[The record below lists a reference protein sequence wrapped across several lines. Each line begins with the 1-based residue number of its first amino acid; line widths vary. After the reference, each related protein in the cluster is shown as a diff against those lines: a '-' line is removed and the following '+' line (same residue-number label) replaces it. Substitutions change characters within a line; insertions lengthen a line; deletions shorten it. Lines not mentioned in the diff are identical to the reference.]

1 MSLHMERR
9 NVDSRAVYKQNSHLD
24 SDVFAFCKQVK
35 KLQRFSNELERI
47 YGET

>member
-1 MSLHMERR
+1 MERR
-9 NVDSRAVYKQNSHLD
+9 NGDSWAVYEQNSHLD

-35 KLQRFSNELERI
+35 KLQRFKDELEWI